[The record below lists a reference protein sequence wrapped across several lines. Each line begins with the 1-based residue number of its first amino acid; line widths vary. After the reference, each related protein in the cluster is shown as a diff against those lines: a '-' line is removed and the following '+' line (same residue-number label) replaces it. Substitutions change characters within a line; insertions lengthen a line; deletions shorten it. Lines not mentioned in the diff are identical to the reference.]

1 MPTGT
6 PRSKRSRA
14 KLGNFWVCRAPE
26 SRGSFFARQATELG
40 SDPRGRLLPR
50 VHVQPDTIPGA
61 VRGKSLRR
69 LLTNFSLLLMFLV
82 LPCSSRAAQL
92 TGVPLGT
99 YSGTLQAGEAQL
111 HLLLHL
117 SKGTNGSL
125 RATLDSLEQGVF
137 AIEANSV
144 SFSNFNL
151 KLNLTSVGARFEGK
165 VSPEHEIIDG
175 NWSQGSASIP
185 LKFRRETGAGTRKP
199 GDAVFPVEGL
209 WQGAVETHGM
219 RLRFQLHISHDTGGS
234 LIAALDS
241 LDQGVTGLPA
251 NRVTLKDPI
260 FHFEIPSVAGVYE
273 GTLSTNKNAI
283 TGKWS
288 QTSADNLPLNF
299 IRSDQAL
306 ELRRPQTPV
315 RPFPYAEEEVAFA
328 GGAEG
333 IVLAGT
339 LTLPKGEGPFPAAL
353 LIAGSGPQ
361 DRDASLANHRPF
373 LLIADALTRKG
384 IAVLRYD
391 KRGVGTSTGNPD
403 AATTMDLAADAQAG
417 LAFLKSRKE
426 IDRAKIGLIGHS
438 EGAMIAPYPAVRSK
452 DVKWLVLLAAPAT
465 TGEKTLLNQSE
476 LIGRAGGLSDEQL
489 EPSLGFDRAAY
500 ALVRKEK
507 DPNALAEKLVAL
519 VKESGLDAALPPA
532 VLETQLRMLASPWFR
547 FFLDYDPLPNLKA
560 VSCPVLALYGQKDL
574 QVSAKAN
581 LPLLQKAFH
590 DAVNTQAETREM
602 PELNHLFQHAYTGTP
617 AEYAAIEETFSPEA
631 LALIVDWVRVHSFSK

>member
-1 MPTGT
+1 
-6 PRSKRSRA
+6 
-14 KLGNFWVCRAPE
+14 
-26 SRGSFFARQATELG
+26 
-40 SDPRGRLLPR
+40 
-50 VHVQPDTIPGA
+50 
-61 VRGKSLRR
+61 LRR
-69 LLTNFSLLLMFLV
+69 LFINVAWLLML
-82 LPCSSRAAQL
+82 LPLPAARAAAAQL
-92 TGVPLGT
+92 LGAPQGT

-165 VSPEHEIIDG
+165 VSPDHEIIDG

-185 LKFRRETGAGTRKP
+185 LKFRRETGAGARKP

-219 RLRFQLHISHDTGGS
+219 RLRFQLHISHDTEGS

-251 NRVTLKDPI
+251 NHVTLKDPI

-315 RPFPYAEEEVAFA
+315 RPFPYAEEEITFG

-361 DRDASLANHRPF
+361 DRDESLANHRPF

-391 KRGVGTSTGNPD
+391 KRGVGKSTGNPD

-438 EGAMIAPYPAVRSK
+438 EGAMIAPYLAVRSK

-560 VSCPVLALYGQKDL
+560 VNCPVLALYGQKDL
-574 QVSAKAN
+574 QVAPKAN
-581 LPLLQKAFH
+581 LPLLQKALQ
-590 DAVNTQAETREM
+590 DSMNTQAQTRQL

-631 LALIVDWVRVHSFSK
+631 LALIVDWVRVHSSPK

>member
-1 MPTGT
+1 LP
-6 PRSKRSRA
+6 P
-14 KLGNFWVCRAPE
+14 LHI
-26 SRGSFFARQATELG
+26 Q
-40 SDPRGRLLPR
+40 SD
-50 VHVQPDTIPGA
+50 TTPGA
-61 VRGKSLRR
+61 DRGKSLRR
-69 LLTNFSLLLMFLV
+69 LLTKFSLLLLLL
-82 LPCSSRAAQL
+82 LPFAGRAAPQF
-92 TGVPLGT
+92 TGVPQGT

-117 SKGTNGSL
+117 SKGMNGSL

-144 SFSNFNL
+144 SFANFNL
-151 KLNLTSVGARFEGK
+151 KLELTSVGARFEGK
-165 VSPEHEIIDG
+165 VSPDHESIDG

-185 LKFRRETGAGTRKP
+185 LKFRRETGAVARKP
-199 GDAVFPVEGL
+199 GDAIFPVEGL

-219 RLRFQLHISHDTGGS
+219 RLRFQLHISHDTEGA

-251 NRVTLKDPI
+251 NHVSLKDLV

-273 GTLSTNKNAI
+273 GTLNGAKSAM

-288 QTSADNLPLNF
+288 QTSADNLPLDF
-299 IRSDQAL
+299 KRSNQTL

-315 RPFPYAEEEVAFA
+315 RPLPYTEEEVTSS

-333 IVLAGT
+333 ILLSGT
-339 LTLPKGEGPFPAAL
+339 LTLPKGVGPFPAAL

-361 DRDASLANHRPF
+361 DRDESLAGHRPF

-391 KRGVGTSTGNPD
+391 KRGVGKSTGNPD
-403 AATTMDLAADAQAG
+403 TATTINLAGDAQAA

-426 IDRAKIGLIGHS
+426 IDGSKIGLIGHS
-438 EGAMIAPYPAVRSK
+438 EGAIIAPYLAGHSK
-452 DVKWLVLLAAPAT
+452 EVKWLVLLAAPAT
-465 TGEKTLLNQSE
+465 TGEHTLLIQSE
-476 LIGRAGGLSDEQL
+476 LIGRAGGLSDDQL
-489 EPSLGFDRAAY
+489 DASLGFDQAAY
-500 ALVRKEK
+500 ALVRKER
-507 DPNALAEKLVAL
+507 DIGALAEKLAAL
-519 VKESGLDAALPPA
+519 VKDSGLDAALPPA
-532 VLETQLRMLASPWFR
+532 ALETQLRMLASPWFR

-581 LPLLQKAFH
+581 LPLLQKAFR
-590 DAVNTQAETREM
+590 DSVNTQVETREL

-617 AEYAAIEETFSPEA
+617 AEYSAIEETFSAEA
-631 LALIVDWVRVHSFSK
+631 LALIVDWVKAHSFSK

>member
-1 MPTGT
+1 M
-6 PRSKRSRA
+6 RRLFINVA
-14 KLGNFWVCRAPE
+14 WL
-26 SRGSFFARQATELG
+26 LM
-40 SDPRGRLLPR
+40 LLPFLAAR
-50 VHVQPDTIPGA
+50 GA
-61 VRGKSLRR
+61 
-69 LLTNFSLLLMFLV
+69 
-82 LPCSSRAAQL
+82 AAQML
-92 TGVPLGT
+92 GAPQGT

-151 KLNLTSVGARFEGK
+151 KLNLTSVGAHFEGK
-165 VSPEHEIIDG
+165 VSPDHEIIDG

-185 LKFRRETGAGTRKP
+185 LKFRRETGAGARKP
-199 GDAVFPVEGL
+199 GDAVFTVEGL

-219 RLRFQLHISHDTGGS
+219 RLRFQLHISHDTEGS

-251 NRVTLKDPI
+251 NHVTLKDPI

-273 GTLSTNKNAI
+273 GTLNTNKNAI

-315 RPFPYAEEEVAFA
+315 RPFPYAEEEVTFG

-361 DRDASLANHRPF
+361 DRDESLANHRPF

-391 KRGVGTSTGNPD
+391 KRGVGKSTGNPD
-403 AATTMDLAADAQAG
+403 AATTVDLAADAQAG

-426 IDRAKIGLIGHS
+426 IDRVKIGLIGHS
-438 EGAMIAPYPAVRSK
+438 EGAMIAPYLAVRSK

-519 VKESGLDAALPPA
+519 VKESGLDAALPPT

-560 VSCPVLALYGQKDL
+560 VNCPVLALYGQKDL
-574 QVSAKAN
+574 QVAPKAN
-581 LPLLQKAFH
+581 LPLLQKALQ
-590 DAVNTQAETREM
+590 DSMNTQAETRQL

-631 LALIVDWVRVHSFSK
+631 IALIVDWVRVHSSPK

>member
-1 MPTGT
+1 MRRLFT
-6 PRSKRSRA
+6 
-14 KLGNFWVCRAPE
+14 KLSVC
-26 SRGSFFARQATELG
+26 FTLL
-40 SDPRGRLLPR
+40 LLP
-50 VHVQPDTIPGA
+50 GA
-61 VRGKSLRR
+61 AGA
-69 LLTNFSLLLMFLV
+69 
-82 LPCSSRAAQL
+82 AAQMA
-92 TGVPLGT
+92 GVPQGT

-117 SKGTNGSL
+117 SKGANGSL

-137 AIEANSV
+137 AIEASSV
-144 SFSNFNL
+144 SFANFNL
-151 KLNLTSVGARFEGK
+151 KLELTSVGARFEGK
-165 VSPEHEIIDG
+165 VSPDHEIIHG
-175 NWSQGSASIP
+175 NWSQGNVSIP
-185 LKFRRETGAGTRKP
+185 LIFQRDTGAVARKP
-199 GDAVFPVEGL
+199 GDAIFPVEGL

-219 RLRFQLHISHDTGGS
+219 RLRFQLHISHDTEGS

-251 NRVTLKDPI
+251 NHVTLKDPV

-273 GTLSTNKNAI
+273 GTLNPAKNAI
-283 TGKWS
+283 AGKWS
-288 QTSADNLPLNF
+288 QTSADNLPLDFN
-299 IRSDQAL
+299 RSDQTL
-306 ELRRPQTPV
+306 ELRRPQTPA
-315 RPFPYAEEEVAFA
+315 RPFPYAEEEVTFG
-328 GGAEG
+328 GGAQG
-333 IVLAGT
+333 NLLAGT
-339 LTLPKGEGPFPAAL
+339 LTLPKGDGPFPVVL

-361 DRDASLANHRPF
+361 DRDESLANHRPF

-391 KRGVGTSTGNPD
+391 KRGVGKSTGNPD
-403 AATTMDLAADAQAG
+403 TATTMDLAADAQSA

-426 IDRAKIGLIGHS
+426 IDGSRIGLIGHS
-438 EGAMIAPYPAVRSK
+438 EGAIIAPYMAGHSK
-452 DVKWLVLLAAPAT
+452 EVKWLVLLAAPAT

-489 EPSLGFDRAAY
+489 EASLGFDQAAY

-532 VLETQLRMLASPWFR
+532 ALETQLRMLASPWFR

-560 VSCPVLALYGQKDL
+560 VNCPVLALYGQKDL
-574 QVSAKAN
+574 QVAPKAN
-581 LPLLQKAFH
+581 LPLLQKALH
-590 DAVNTQAETREM
+590 DSMNTQAETREL

-631 LALIVDWVRVHSFSK
+631 LALIVDWVKGHSASK

>member
-1 MPTGT
+1 
-6 PRSKRSRA
+6 
-14 KLGNFWVCRAPE
+14 
-26 SRGSFFARQATELG
+26 
-40 SDPRGRLLPR
+40 
-50 VHVQPDTIPGA
+50 
-61 VRGKSLRR
+61 LRR
-69 LLTNFSLLLMFLV
+69 FLTSFSLLLMLLL
-82 LPCSSRAAQL
+82 LPCAGGAAAQL
-92 TGVPLGT
+92 TGVPQGT

-117 SKGTNGSL
+117 SKGTNGSI

-137 AIEANSV
+137 AIEASSV
-144 SFSNFNL
+144 SFANFTL
-151 KLNLTSVGARFEGK
+151 KLELTSVGARFEGK
-165 VSPEHEIIDG
+165 VSPDHESIDG

-185 LKFRRETGAGTRKP
+185 LKFHRETGAVPRKP
-199 GDAVFPVEGL
+199 GDAIFPVEGL
-209 WQGAVETHGM
+209 WQGAAETHGM
-219 RLRFQLHISHDTGGS
+219 RLRFQLHISHDTEGS

-251 NRVTLKDPI
+251 NHVTLKDPI

-273 GTLSTNKNAI
+273 GTVNGAKNAM

-288 QTSADNLPLNF
+288 QTSADNLPLDF
-299 IRSDQAL
+299 KRSDQTL
-306 ELRRPQTPV
+306 ELRRPQTPA
-315 RPFPYAEEEVAFA
+315 RPFPYAEEEVTF
-328 GGAEG
+328 GGGSKG
-333 IVLAGT
+333 IALAGT

-361 DRDASLANHRPF
+361 DRDQSLANHRPF

-391 KRGVGTSTGNPD
+391 KRGVGKSTGNPD
-403 AATTMDLAADAQAG
+403 TATTMDLAADSQAA

-426 IDRAKIGLIGHS
+426 IDGSRIGLIGHS
-438 EGAMIAPYPAVRSK
+438 EGAIIAPYLGGHSK
-452 DVKWLVLLAAPAT
+452 EVKWLVLLAAPAT
-465 TGEKTLLNQSE
+465 TGERTLLNQSE

-489 EPSLGFDRAAY
+489 EPSLAFDQAAY

-507 DPNALAEKLVAL
+507 DSNALAEKLVAL

-532 VLETQLRMLASPWFR
+532 TLETQLRMLASPWFR
-547 FFLDYDPLPNLKA
+547 FFLDYDPLPNLKTM
-560 VSCPVLALYGQKDL
+560 SCPVLALYGQKDL

-581 LPLLQKAFH
+581 LPLLQKALH
-590 DAVNTQAETREM
+590 DAMNTHAETREL

-631 LALIVDWVRVHSFSK
+631 LTLIVDWVKGHNSSK